1 MSEQLNAY
9 LARIGYSGPV
19 RPDLETLRGM
29 HRAHYFHV
37 PFENLDIQRKVP
49 IVVDRAA
56 NYEKIV
62 GRRRGGW
69 CLELTGLFAW
79 ALSEIGF
86 RVDILGGRVLSPDGT
101 LPPPNTH
108 LIALVHLNEP
118 WIADVGFGGRS
129 IEPLRLD
136 VRERQVFERRSYV
149 VANDA
154 EHYFVTVQDPWVSA
168 LVSKTY
174 LFTLEPRQ
182 QHEFTSACE
191 WLQTSPQS
199 LFTRGDIATLPLP
212 QGRMTY
218 TAGRLLISEGDKQ
231 SAVDIQEV
239 ERSRVLAERFGI
251 EL

>member
-1 MSEQLNAY
+1 MSPQLVAY

-37 PFENLDIQRKVP
+37 PFENLDIQRRVP
-49 IVVDRAA
+49 ILVNRTA

-79 ALSEIGF
+79 ALLEIGF
-86 RVDILGGRVLSPDGT
+86 RVDILGGRVMSPDGT

-108 LIALVHLNEP
+108 MVALVHLNER

-136 VRERQVFERRSYV
+136 EREPQVFERRSYV

-154 EHYFVTVQDPWVSA
+154 ERYFVTVQDPWVSPQA
-168 LVSKTY
+168 SKTY

-182 QHEFTSACE
+182 QHEFASGCE
-191 WLQTSPQS
+191 WLQTSRQS
-199 LFTRGDIATLPLP
+199 PFTRGDIATLPLP
-212 QGRMTY
+212 QGRVTY
-218 TAGRLLISEGDKQ
+218 SAGRLLISRGDEQ
-231 SAVDIQEV
+231 IAIEV
-239 ERSRVLAERFGI
+239 PAGERSRVLAERFGI